1 MNLLKYLNLARQ
13 KKMTMF
19 TDTTLQLRKEHSDLL
34 ATLKGP
40 NLEIELDD
48 LLLLMKSSDVALVL
62 EALQLIESAVLSEP
76 IHGFEYTFAY
86 EFIT

>member
-1 MNLLKYLNLARQ
+1 
-13 KKMTMF
+13 MF

-34 ATLKGP
+34 ETLKGP
-40 NLEIELDD
+40 NLEIKLDD
-48 LLLLMKSSDVALVL
+48 LLLLIKSSDVTLVL

-76 IHGFEYTFAY
+76 IHDFEYTFAY

>member
-19 TDTTLQLRKEHSDLL
+19 TDTTLQLRKEQSDLL